1 MIKRLKYND
10 IDFAKYEECVENA
23 AQKNIYAQK
32 KILDAL
38 CESWELLVAGNY
50 EFVMPVPLKRKL
62 GFNIVLMPLF
72 CQQLGVF
79 SKLKDP
85 EKEQQFLEYLQKNYR
100 LFSYAFNHQ
109 NTFSPDLMMKKNYI
123 IPQTDYPTLRKKYF
137 KGRKSTVKTAQY
149 LTYKEVKRVDV
160 LDFIKDNFKGLDKQT
175 DVTKFFEYIDFLDN
189 ENFLRIF
196 GSYKENDLTNLAIII
211 EEEKR
216 FSLLALINDPHF
228 KSDNGASFLI
238 DRILQ
243 ENIAQKNFDFM
254 GGNIRGIEVFFKSF
268 GSELEQYPSL
278 EKSKGELLRN
288 FFKK

>member
-1 MIKRLKYND
+1 MIKRLKYTD
-10 IDFAKYEECVENA
+10 IDFAKYEECIENA
-23 AQKNIYAQK
+23 VQKNIYAQK

-38 CESWELLVAGNY
+38 CESWELLVAGDY
-50 EFVMPVPLKRKL
+50 EFVMPVPVKRKF
-62 GFNIVLMPLF
+62 GFHIVLMPLF

-79 SKLKDP
+79 SKVKNP
-85 EKEQQFLEYLQKNYR
+85 KKEQQFLEYLQKNYR

-109 NTFSPDLMMKKNYI
+109 NTFSPDLVMKKNYV
-123 IPQTDYPTLRKKYF
+123 IPQTDYPALRKKYF

-149 LTYKEVKRVDV
+149 LTFEEVKRVDV
-160 LDFIKDNFKGLDKQT
+160 LAFIKNNFKGLDKKS
-175 DVTKFFEYIDFLDN
+175 DVTKFFEYIEFLET
-189 ENFLRIF
+189 ENSLRIF
-196 GSYKENDLTNLAIII
+196 GSFKEKNLTNLAIII
-211 EEEKR
+211 EEDNR
-216 FSLLALINDPHF
+216 FSLLALINDPQF
-228 KSDNGASFLI
+228 KTDNGASFLI

-243 ENIAQKNFDFM
+243 ENIEEKTFDFM